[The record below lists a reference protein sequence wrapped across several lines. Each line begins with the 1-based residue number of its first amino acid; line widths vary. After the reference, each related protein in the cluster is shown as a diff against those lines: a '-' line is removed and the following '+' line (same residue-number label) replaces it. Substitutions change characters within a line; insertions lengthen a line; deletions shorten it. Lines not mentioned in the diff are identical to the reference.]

1 MKADEGSLVEAT
13 LSEPALHFSDEVV
26 RERVTVFFCDRH
38 KATIGSTIQPLYE
51 SFALQGDRRD
61 QHLRLIQERSHVVRK
76 SPRETFHFPDF
87 IDNDQLRRQVSE
99 IDLS

>member
-1 MKADEGSLVEAT
+1 VKAGEGSLVEAT
-13 LSEPALHFSDEVV
+13 LSEPALHFSDEIV

-38 KATIGSTIQPLYE
+38 KATIGSTLHPLYE
-51 SFALQGDRRD
+51 SFALRGDRRNH
-61 QHLRLIQERSHVVRK
+61 HLRGVQQRSHVVRK